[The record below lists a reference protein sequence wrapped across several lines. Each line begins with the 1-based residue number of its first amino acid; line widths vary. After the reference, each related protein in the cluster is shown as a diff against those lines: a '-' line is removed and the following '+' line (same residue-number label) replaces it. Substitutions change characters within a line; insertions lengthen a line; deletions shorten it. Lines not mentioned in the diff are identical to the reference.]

1 MDSLSKIFKETYR
14 FLASTRCDIL
24 MSLKVTF
31 WLISVDK
38 NDILYN
44 IEGWVSKLFLL
55 SRFYC

>member
-1 MDSLSKIFKETYR
+1 MDSLSKIFKEKYR

-31 WLISVDK
+31 CLISVDK
-38 NDILYN
+38 NYILYN